1 MGIASGGRE
10 MSVLISLRAQTL
22 RRWQALSP
30 REQHGISLLGA
41 LLAVLLFWSIAIA
54 PALNTLRDSDNRRMH
69 IGQQQAHMMALQ
81 AQAQALQTR
90 TPLSRDEALR
100 NLQGLTPSTQMQLL
114 VQGDRVTVQL
124 KAVPAATLANWLTQ
138 ARNQAQ
144 VLPVEAHLTRGHVTH
159 TNSTLEATSATA
171 HSAVVWNG
179 NLVLSLPNRGVTAN

>member
-1 MGIASGGRE
+1 
-10 MSVLISLRAQTL
+10 
-22 RRWQALSP
+22 
-30 REQHGISLLGA
+30 
-41 LLAVLLFWSIAIA
+41 
-54 PALNTLRDSDNRRMH
+54 
-69 IGQQQAHMMALQ
+69 
-81 AQAQALQTR
+81 
-90 TPLSRDEALR
+90 
-100 NLQGLTPSTQMQLL
+100 MQLL